1 MGFVLV
7 LFLLCVLKRA
17 DCGKGS
23 ESIVQQALR
32 REVPGKSKGQVE
44 GGIGRSLPFIS
55 RDRTG
60 EPWQVGLAGGL
71 EYLQ

>member
-1 MGFVLV
+1 MLYSLSFLLSLGRGVEWVLF

-44 GGIGRSLPFIS
+44 RGHR
-55 RDRTG
+55 
-60 EPWQVGLAGGL
+60 
-71 EYLQ
+71 